1 MTLPTPQQQISANQ
15 KLIRA
20 IEADMI
26 QRTHERQRRLSTA
39 LDHAFDAMKA
49 SADLQVE
56 QLIEE
61 THELIIKETNRLCSQ
76 LRKN

>member
-20 IEADMI
+20 IEADKI
-26 QRTHERQRRLSTA
+26 QRTQERQRRLSTA
-39 LDHAFDAMKA
+39 LDCAYDMMQA
-49 SADLQVE
+49 SADLQIE

-61 THELIIKETNRLCSQ
+61 TNKLCCQ
-76 LRKN
+76 LKKN